1 MVVLLFF
8 LVGSIIVGFLGRY
21 CRFGFWGHF
30 FASVL
35 LTPVVGLL
43 LVLAAGPG
51 CRDRRDA
58 HATSSRTGST
68 DGTRAGTRAGTG
80 AETEAGA
87 GTAGGNV

>member
-1 MVVLLFF
+1 MIVLLFF
-8 LVGSIIVGFLGRY
+8 LVGSIIVGFLGRQ

-58 HATSSRTGST
+58 QSASSGS
-68 DGTRAGTRAGTG
+68 GSG
-80 AETEAGA
+80 AGA
-87 GTAGGNV
+87 AGGNA